1 MDLLD
6 SPGPG
11 TPTFFPAL
19 LAHVRDLALPSLPL
33 DAVVFQSI
41 LLCLIAGEKHL
52 ILRAPANDVRLVVK
66 LAFLTLSS
74 VFGIPAHKLKI
85 RPPSAAPAH
94 TSGAPFLRSL
104 FLPYAAPVDSQDE
117 TLSSRNTIGS
127 RSRTRNNATWVRSSS
142 RKPRRS
148 LSEFVGT
155 TTSNPFGDSHEGLSS
170 ASSSIVNPFST
181 APRSSKARAP
191 LPHAFSDPTPI
202 RPKRNT
208 AAALQPR
215 AVVLSGLENATL
227 PSQRALSKA
236 LAEKRVVLEDE
247 DGDDAYDEVWNLP
260 EGFLMVFVCP
270 IDAHERPVI
279 NKTLL
284 DKFAMSATV
293 VPHHTIRALL
303 ASPSRGSAS
312 YRNSPALH
320 SSPLPQSPT
329 PTASPKFLSQ
339 PLPHHS
345 HSLPISLLHVHH
357 PSLQQPLI
365 PPALLHNLR
374 ASYNRTHV
382 SPLLSLYTSDL
393 FSAARQHS
401 QLDATLLT
409 AKSMKDAV
417 ALARAGRVI
426 GCDLTGIELVRDD
439 AAFAAKSRQRGHTK
453 PERDHASDG
462 DSPITPEPVVAGN
475 GHAHRYQA
483 IEVVVEEVDGQST
496 HEPGATLS
504 EKMKAR
510 EPEVLEVSEA
520 DIARIVPRV
529 MTHRLR
535 VRDGPEDEV
544 LASAMFPAV
553 AAGDY
558 QEDSSYSKNSRIT
571 IKEILIRILAEV

>member
-6 SPGPG
+6 SPGLG

-52 ILRAPANDVRLVVK
+52 ILRAPVNDVRLVVK

-74 VFGIPAHKLKI
+74 VFGISAHKLKV

-117 TLSSRNTIGS
+117 TLSSRTTIGS
-127 RSRTRNNATWVRSSS
+127 RNRARNNATWVRSSS

-148 LSEFVGT
+148 ISELVGT

-191 LPHAFSDPTPI
+191 LPHAFSDPTPV

-247 DGDDAYDEVWNLP
+247 DGDEAYDEVWNLP
-260 EGFLMVFVCP
+260 EGFLMVFVYP

-329 PTASPKFLSQ
+329 PTHSPKFLSQ

-345 HSLPISLLHVHH
+345 HSLPTSLLHVHH
-357 PSLQQPLI
+357 ASLQQPIL
-365 PPALLHNLR
+365 PPALLHHLR
-374 ASYNRTHV
+374 ASYHRTHV

-439 AAFAAKSRQRGHTK
+439 AAFAAKSRKHE
-453 PERDHASDG
+453 PERDHASDS
-462 DSPITPEPVVAGN
+462 DSPTTPEPVVTGN

-483 IEVVVEEVDGQST
+483 IEVVVEEVDGQSI
-496 HEPGATLS
+496 HEAAATLS

-520 DIARIVPRV
+520 DIARIAPRV

-544 LASAMFPAV
+544 LASAMFAAV
-553 AAGDY
+553 AASDF
-558 QEDSSYSKNSRIT
+558 QEDSSHSKNSRIT